1 MRKKYSVIGMTCAA
15 CESHI
20 DKSVKKLAGVREVN
34 VSLLTNSM
42 IVDYDESMLSS
53 DSIKA
58 AVASG
63 GYMAEEAVTT
73 APDIMAK
80 AEKSMLRRLF
90 WSLALFLPLLYVSM
104 GAMVGL
110 PLPAFLSG
118 ATHPLA
124 NAILQALLTTP
135 IVVLNGHYFINGF
148 KRLWRRAPNM
158 DTLIAVGASA
168 AFLYGLFAVIMITIA
183 IMAGDKGLAETYH
196 MNLYF
201 ESAGAILTL
210 VTVGKY
216 LESLSKGKTGAAIAK
231 LIDLAP
237 KTAIV
242 IAEGKEIVVL
252 AEALRIGD
260 LILVKPGTRI
270 PADGVIVD
278 GASTV
283 DESAVTGEAMPIDK
297 AVGDHVV
304 AATFNATGAFVF
316 RAERVGTETTLA
328 RIVRLVEEAAAS
340 KAPIAKLADQI
351 SGVFVP
357 VVIAIAVVAFCI
369 WMLVG
374 QTFAFSLAIGI
385 TVLVISC
392 PCALGLATPVAI
404 MVGTGKGAENG
415 ILFKSAESLEIAH
428 KIDTV
433 VLDKTGTVTAGKPV
447 VASVIPITG
456 IAESE
461 ILMIAAALES
471 RSEHPIAIA
480 VIAAADGLQIPT
492 AEKFHSHSGLGV
504 TAVIDGSACQ
514 IGNLTMMTSLGID
527 TAPFT
532 SVTGQLSAAGETPVF
547 VARDGQLLGVIA
559 IADALKPG
567 SRQAVSR
574 FHALG
579 IRTILLTGDNQA
591 TAETVRRKTGID
603 EVFAE
608 VMPEGKETVI
618 RRLQAEGHIVAMIG
632 DGINDAI
639 ALTRAD
645 VGIAIGAGTD
655 VAIEAADIILVK
667 NDLNDAV
674 TAVQLSKKTIG
685 NVKMNLFWAFF
696 YNVIGIPIAAGIF
709 YVWLGLKLDPTL
721 GSLAMSLS
729 SVSVVLNALRL
740 KSFQPSIDINKPM
753 RKKGKTM
760 KKTITVQG
768 MSCMHCKMRVENALK
783 AVIGVESAVV
793 DLKKGTAVVSVAAG
807 VADAALLKAV
817 SDAGYDPTHIEA

>member
-1 MRKKYSVIGMTCAA
+1 MIVDTPRGCRGDIVRKKFNVSGMTCAA

-20 DKSVKKLAGVREVN
+20 DKSVKKLAGVRDIN

-42 IVDYDESMLSS
+42 IVDYDESVLS
-53 DSIKA
+53 DESIKA

-63 GYMAEEAVTT
+63 GYHADEAVSA
-73 APDIMAK
+73 APDAMAK
-80 AEKSMLRRLF
+80 VEKSMRKRLI
-90 WSLALFLPLLYVSM
+90 WSVIFFIPLLYVSM
-104 GAMVGL
+104 GAMIGL

-118 ATHPLA
+118 AVHPLI
-124 NAILQALLTTP
+124 NAILQASLTLP
-135 IVVLNGHYFINGF
+135 IVVLNGHYFTNGF
-148 KRLWRRAPNM
+148 KRLWKRAPNM
-158 DTLIAVGASA
+158 DSLIAVGSSA
-168 AFLYGLFAVIMITIA
+168 ALAYGLFAVVMIA
-183 IMAGDKGLAETYH
+183 IALHNGDAGMAESYH

-242 IAEGKEIVVL
+242 LVAGKETIVP

-283 DESAVTGEAMPIDK
+283 DESAVTGEAMPVDK
-297 AVGDHVV
+297 TVGDTVV

-316 RAERVGTETTLA
+316 RAERVGAETTLS
-328 RIVRLVEEAAAS
+328 RIVRLVEEAASS
-340 KAPIAKLADQI
+340 KAPIAKLADKI

-357 VVIAIAVVAFCI
+357 VVIVIALVAFTV

-374 QTFAFSLAIGI
+374 QTFAFSLSIGI

-415 ILFKSAESLEIAH
+415 ILIKSAESLEITH
-428 KIDTV
+428 RIDTV
-433 VLDKTGTVTAGKPV
+433 VLDKTGTVTAGKPA
-447 VASVIPITG
+447 VASVIPISGVTE
-456 IAESE
+456 AEV
-461 ILMIAAALES
+461 LAIAAALEV
-471 RSEHPIAIA
+471 RSEHPIARAIL
-480 VIAAADGLQIPT
+480 AAAEGFTIPV
-492 AEKFHSHSGLGV
+492 AEGFQSLSGMGV
-504 TAVIDGSACQ
+504 TAIVDGIDCQ
-514 IGNLTMMTSLGID
+514 IGNLAMMTSIGVDPSIFAT
-527 TAPFT
+527 TA
-532 SVTGQLSAAGETPVF
+532 GQLAAAGETPVF
-547 VARDGQLLGVIA
+547 VARAAKPLGIIA
-559 IADALKPG
+559 IADPLKPG
-567 SRQAVSR
+567 SIRAISR
-574 FHALG
+574 FRALG
-579 IRTILLTGDNQA
+579 IRTILLTGDNKA
-591 TAETVRRKTGID
+591 TAETVRRETGID

-608 VMPEGKETVI
+608 VLPEGKEEVI
-618 RRLQAEGHIVAMIG
+618 QRLQKEGHIVAMIG

-674 TAVQLSKKTIG
+674 TAVQLSKKTIA

-696 YNVIGIPIAAGIF
+696 YNVIGIPIAAGVF
-709 YVWLGLKLDPTL
+709 YAWLGFKLDPTL
-721 GSLAMSLS
+721 GSLAMSFS

-740 KSFQPSIDINKPM
+740 KTFRPRLEPIN
-753 RKKGKTM
+753 
-760 KKTITVQG
+760 Q
-768 MSCMHCKMRVENALK
+768 
-783 AVIGVESAVV
+783 
-793 DLKKGTAVVSVAAG
+793 
-807 VADAALLKAV
+807 
-817 SDAGYDPTHIEA
+817 